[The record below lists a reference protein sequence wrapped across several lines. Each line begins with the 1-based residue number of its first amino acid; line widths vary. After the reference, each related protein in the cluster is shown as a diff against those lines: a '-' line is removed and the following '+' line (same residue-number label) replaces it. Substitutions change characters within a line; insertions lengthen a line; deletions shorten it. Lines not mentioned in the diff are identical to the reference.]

1 MAEEASGATDKA
13 HRVAQ
18 LFDGRVSRAT
28 GKQAIWK
35 TRGSADDASAHS
47 RGLEVLLDTLLLARC
62 DFLLKP
68 ASSVS
73 EFALYFN
80 PRLVNHSFDFE
91 LEGQPEPEWAR
102 GRTAGA

>member
-1 MAEEASGATDKA
+1 MRQRVGNVGRQGA
-13 HRVAQ
+13 
-18 LFDGRVSRAT
+18 G
-28 GKQAIWK
+28 
-35 TRGSADDASAHS
+35 GSADDASAHS

-102 GRTAGA
+102 GSGASGEDRSPSRLLER